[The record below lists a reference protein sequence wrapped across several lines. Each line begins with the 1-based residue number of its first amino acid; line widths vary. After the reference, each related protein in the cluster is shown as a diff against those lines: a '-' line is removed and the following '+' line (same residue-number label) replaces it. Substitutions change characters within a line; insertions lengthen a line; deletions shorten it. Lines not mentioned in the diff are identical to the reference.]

1 MTKSGAVIEDRH
13 PERYSAKDLHREVA
27 PTSDGDASRSTPQ
40 HDGFRNRRARE
51 RERKFRTGIA
61 FSSPLILGLLAFT
74 FIPVAASLYFSL
86 TDYPIFSPPKFIG
99 AGNFTELVHDSRF
112 WLSVWNTFYFAI
124 FAVPLGMLV
133 GLVLALLLNLKV
145 RGLALYR
152 TMFFLPSIMPLIA
165 TCVLWH
171 QLLSPEHGLINE
183 ILRSIG
189 LPEKW
194 VPGWIADEHWSK
206 PGLVLM
212 SLWGC
217 GGGMVLY
224 LAALQDVPQELYE
237 SAALDGA
244 TAWHRLR
251 HITLPMISPTL
262 LFTAVTGI
270 IGAMRYFE
278 QAYVMTHGGP
288 WDSTRFYSIN
298 LFDTAF
304 QEYRLGYAS
313 AMAWVMFVI
322 VLALTIGLMKLSNR
336 FVHYQS

>member
-1 MTKSGAVIEDRH
+1 MKQMERPARLFVARVFNPCRAAWHGLKTRATQTATTPSDVRLKPSKSN
-13 PERYSAKDLHREVA
+13 SATGVA
-27 PTSDGDASRSTPQ
+27 FA
-40 HDGFRNRRARE
+40 
-51 RERKFRTGIA
+51 
-61 FSSPLILGLLAFT
+61 SPLILGLLAFT
-74 FIPVAASLYFSL
+74 FLPVGASLYFSL
-86 TDYPIFSPPKFIG
+86 TDYPIFNPPKWVG
-99 AGNFTELVHDSRF
+99 AGNFEELVHDSRF
-112 WLSVWNTFYFAI
+112 WLSVWNTFYFAL

-145 RGLALYR
+145 RGLAFYR

-165 TCVLWH
+165 TCVLW
-171 QLLSPEHGLINE
+171 QQILSPEHGLLNDM
-183 ILRSIG
+183 LRGIG
-189 LPEKW
+189 LPESW
-194 VPGWIADEHWSK
+194 VPGWLADERWSK

-237 SAALDGA
+237 SASLDGA
-244 TAWHRLR
+244 SAWQRLI
-251 HITLPMISPTL
+251 HVTLPMISPTL

-278 QAYVMTHGGP
+278 PAYVITHGGP

-322 VLALTIGLMKLSNR
+322 VLALTLGMMKLSNR
-336 FVHYQS
+336 IVHYQT

>member
-1 MTKSGAVIEDRH
+1 MTAASGC
-13 PERYSAKDLHREVA
+13 
-27 PTSDGDASRSTPQ
+27 RS
-40 HDGFRNRRARE
+40 
-51 RERKFRTGIA
+51 GIP
-61 FSSPLILGLLAFT
+61 FTLRCSLCHWECSSGLL
-74 FIPVAASLYFSL
+74 
-86 TDYPIFSPPKFIG
+86 
-99 AGNFTELVHDSRF
+99 
-112 WLSVWNTFYFAI
+112 
-124 FAVPLGMLV
+124 
-133 GLVLALLLNLKV
+133 LALLLNLKV

-165 TCVLWH
+165 TCVLWN
-171 QLLSPEHGLINE
+171 QILSPEHGLLNE
-183 ILRSIG
+183 MLRAMG
-189 LPEKW
+189 VPETW
-194 VPGWIADEHWSK
+194 VPGWLSDERWSK

-237 SAALDGA
+237 SAAIDGA
-244 TAWHRLR
+244 TAWHRLW

-336 FVHYQS
+336 FVHYNS